1 MVCRFRGFIWTRH
14 NGENAFCVGSGVKC
28 AIYLPNPKIFTKKPR
43 RVHLSEAYFDLVV
56 SRWIAKQFFFVDYI
70 YRKYEILWNLY
81 ITLTFHPNS
90 LYFFN
95 KISFILVSTWDKVW
109 NQQIIFWTSRTL
121 FTKFCEWVQWH
132 IINRWKIKQ
141 KNQYIWWKNIL
152 KKASSIVLRRGK
164 LNVLALGLALFLF
177 LSNFLILL
185 IIIFEY
191 IFLKPSCKFNCC
203 FVYIHNSI
211 HNSSKVLHQNNMLTS
226 QWQL

>member
-141 KNQYIWWKNIL
+141 KKSIHLMEKHI
-152 KKASSIVLRRGK
+152 KKS
-164 LNVLALGLALFLF
+164 
-177 LSNFLILL
+177 
-185 IIIFEY
+185 
-191 IFLKPSCKFNCC
+191 KFNSAEKREIKCTC
-203 FVYIHNSI
+203 SRTCSFSVFIKFFNFINYYLWIYFFETFLQ
-211 HNSSKVLHQNNMLTS
+211 V
-226 QWQL
+226 QLLLCLYP